1 MNGIIDVLVTLEFAF
16 ILALLFGLGLGLDLG
31 LELGFTLVHNILLD
45 GAIRYICAL
54 RMEEVNLTLKGL
66 NHMNLK
72 DNLTHQGGA

>member
-1 MNGIIDVLVTLEFAF
+1 MEGSIDVLVTLEFGF

-54 RMEEVNLTLKGL
+54 RMDEGEL
-66 NHMNLK
+66 NSEGIESHELE
-72 DNLTHQGGA
+72 G

>member
-1 MNGIIDVLVTLEFAF
+1 MNGSIDVLVTLEFAF

-54 RMEEVNLTLKGL
+54 CMDEGEL
-66 NHMNLK
+66 NSEGIESYELE
-72 DNLTHQGGA
+72 G